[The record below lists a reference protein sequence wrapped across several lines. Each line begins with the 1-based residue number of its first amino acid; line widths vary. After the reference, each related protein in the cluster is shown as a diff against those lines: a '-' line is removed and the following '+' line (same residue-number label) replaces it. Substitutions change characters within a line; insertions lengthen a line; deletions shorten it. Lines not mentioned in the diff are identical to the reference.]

1 MSLPKL
7 TNSSGQLCAKSLLET
22 IRADIGN
29 FQCNDAFSCTRRHLT
44 ANQIIEEKSYIVQL
58 LPKLRY
64 GWKSSTHMDESI
76 ELLKSFNG

>member
-22 IRADIGN
+22 IRADTGN
-29 FQCNDAFSCTRRHLT
+29 FQCTDAFSCTRRHLT
-44 ANQIIEEKSYIVQL
+44 ANQIIEEKSSIGQL

-76 ELLKSFNG
+76 ELLKSFSG